1 MNKSNSIRGLITENT
16 FTSIADMVDQLM
28 PLVARFKQFVQKIF
42 YPSIDRIEKVTSPIL
57 FIRGMKDEIV
67 PHDHTEKLFKKAE
80 NAKFK

>member
-1 MNKSNSIRGLITENT
+1 MLQCNKTRRAVIAQENKL
-16 FTSIADMVDQLM
+16 QLQ
-28 PLVARFKQFVQKIF
+28 LQVFVLQSCFKQCVQKIF